1 MGSIK
6 EIYRYNGSSWVR
18 LHPVGSDFLTEPSF
32 VGNNSINDG
41 NVFSGVTPTTKG
53 MYATTSANKLAF
65 LPPEQIYIERST
77 DGGETF
83 EYFPLA
89 DALKGRLFDLQTLTS
104 TCTIPTVNGVR
115 DCNAITRITITCN
128 HYNYPETATPETFKD
143 YWTYDN
149 FIEDERYISLNQ
161 FYIFLSSVADR
172 VWLKIE
178 VSNLGN
184 PGSWRTVWD
193 TTTNADNLGL
203 SGWSGGN
210 SINFPGVAFGGSLN
224 QQSGALTSN
233 CSFIRFTFRTMTAD
247 PEHPFD
253 NAYLSSSSTSSTQT
267 VYFVAGYGL
276 AGWQYSNNMMKLGQI
291 YTWDYQQNVSFPG
304 NIYPSDNASAWN
316 TAVSSIGASS
326 KRFHDI
332 WVSLVHSYQVETD
345 SDIKERGTYL
355 YNKYL
360 GYVNDSNNYPAPA
373 LVNKNIITP
382 VSYLRTGTGGI
393 LPYTLNASGGGWTN
407 AVCSIG
413 SSDYRFGASYI
424 ANMYANVIQ
433 ASKSIRATQIYE
445 NGVPLEDRYLGYFFN
460 TTTEAYKALCTYS
473 NGVQTPIQY
482 LRAGTAGIVPY
493 SLSAASSATD
503 WTKAS
508 GQIGTSTYRF
518 YSSYIKAMQG
528 ENLVLDGTLT
538 VKGDIS
544 ERGKKL
550 QDEYVNFASK
560 LLTTNPF
567 GGKNDLYISKIDN
580 AFYCADKRW
589 NVSASLYNESDDSLI
604 EDFTSSEISRLF
616 NGNYEDHI
624 DISQGQ
630 YATITVN
637 FDTDEGQLSSG
648 VKCFP
653 GYPYGYFYFSFYDNG
668 APLSKDG
675 VQVQVYC
682 NFESHG
688 VGWHDLVGYYIN
700 GTSGNSQN
708 VIMGYQNPYYSISEV
723 KFTIHGR
730 ADSIQVLLT
739 QIEMSLSRP
748 SPYRQPIISKYTA
761 EKLYYPLTAPQ
772 FLADSFI
779 EDNVKLSNKYVQLD
793 TVGDRVGFKQS
804 NGNLPSYIICGS
816 SGMIPRTTANS
827 WDTSVCYLG
836 TSSYRFAE
844 TWVKQIYSKSM
855 IADVYVKAPTLYE
868 GDSTLSNKYVQLDYS
883 DGNAVA
889 FFNPKGQSPTYIRA
903 GLNGIIPYTKADN
916 WESSSGYVGAPSARF
931 ATSYIKDMY
940 ADVISADNQVSAVR
954 FIENGTNLSN
964 KYAQKATTLSGYG
977 ITDCKIQGQTIQIGS
992 NSIAVP
998 EPSGEVLTTIWTGD
1012 ALIVG
1017 SATSMTSSNV
1027 VSITLNDYF
1036 QYISKLR
1043 FYFIN
1048 SGTYAN
1054 YTSFVCDMI
1063 IYPND
1068 ATPSDYCGMASININ
1083 NGAWAGFISFA
1094 VDPVDT
1100 SRNKINL
1107 KVFTFKWDTT
1117 SGAPASLR
1125 EFHLTKVD
1133 KVN

>member
-18 LHPVGSDFLTEPSF
+18 LQPIGSDFLTEPSF
-32 VGNNSINDG
+32 VGSNSINNG
-41 NVFSGVTPTTKG
+41 NVNSGVTPTTKG

-89 DALKGRLFDLQTLTS
+89 DALKGRLFDLQTSTS
-104 TCTIPTVNGVR
+104 TCNIPTINGVR

-149 FIEDERYISLNQ
+149 FIEDERYILLNQ

-253 NAYLSSSSTSSTQT
+253 NAYLSSNSTSSTQT

-332 WVSLVHSYQVETD
+332 WVSLVHSFQVEAEA
-345 SDIKERGTYL
+345 DIKERGTYL
-355 YNKYL
+355 YNRYL

-373 LVNKNIITP
+373 LVNKNIITA
-382 VSYLRTGTGGI
+382 VSYLRTGTAGI

-407 AVCSIG
+407 ATCSIG
-413 SSDYRFGASYI
+413 NSDYRFGASYI

-433 ASKSIRATQIYE
+433 ASTSIRATQIYE
-445 NGVPLEDRYLGYFFN
+445 NGSPLEDRYLGYFFN

-503 WTKAS
+503 WTRAS

-518 YSSYIKAMQG
+518 YS
-528 ENLVLDGTLT
+528 
-538 VKGDIS
+538 
-544 ERGKKL
+544 
-550 QDEYVNFASK
+550 
-560 LLTTNPF
+560 
-567 GGKNDLYISKIDN
+567 
-580 AFYCADKRW
+580 
-589 NVSASLYNESDDSLI
+589 
-604 EDFTSSEISRLF
+604 
-616 NGNYEDHI
+616 
-624 DISQGQ
+624 
-630 YATITVN
+630 
-637 FDTDEGQLSSG
+637 
-648 VKCFP
+648 
-653 GYPYGYFYFSFYDNG
+653 
-668 APLSKDG
+668 
-675 VQVQVYC
+675 
-682 NFESHG
+682 
-688 VGWHDLVGYYIN
+688 
-700 GTSGNSQN
+700 
-708 VIMGYQNPYYSISEV
+708 
-723 KFTIHGR
+723 
-730 ADSIQVLLT
+730 
-739 QIEMSLSRP
+739 
-748 SPYRQPIISKYTA
+748 
-761 EKLYYPLTAPQ
+761 
-772 FLADSFI
+772 
-779 EDNVKLSNKYVQLD
+779 
-793 TVGDRVGFKQS
+793 
-804 NGNLPSYIICGS
+804 
-816 SGMIPRTTANS
+816 
-827 WDTSVCYLG
+827 
-836 TSSYRFAE
+836 
-844 TWVKQIYSKSM
+844 
-855 IADVYVKAPTLYE
+855 
-868 GDSTLSNKYVQLDYS
+868 
-883 DGNAVA
+883 
-889 FFNPKGQSPTYIRA
+889 
-903 GLNGIIPYTKADN
+903 
-916 WESSSGYVGAPSARF
+916 
-931 ATSYIKDMY
+931 SYIKDMY

-998 EPSGEVLTTIWTGD
+998 EPSGEVLTTIWTGNT
-1012 ALIVG
+1012 LIVG
-1017 SATSMTSSNV
+1017 SATSMTSSSA

-1036 QYISKLR
+1036 QNISKLR

-1107 KVFTFKWDTT
+1107 SVFTFKWDTA

-1125 EFHLTKVD
+1125 DFHLTKVD